1 MIKNLVSVIVPVYNI
16 EKYLEECIESII
28 NQSYK
33 NIEIILVDD
42 GSTDKSGIICD
53 EFNKLDKRIKVIHK
67 ENGGAASAK
76 NIGLDEANGE
86 YICFVDGDD
95 YIFIDF
101 IENLYNQLIKYNA
114 DISECS
120 FYYLYKS
127 HIEKDSFKSNNVF
140 FTSQDY
146 LNQYVDEWQSS
157 LFWNK
162 LFKSSVIGD
171 IRFKKER
178 RCIDDEFFTYKV
190 ILNADSIV
198 RNCNHKYYYRQRKSS
213 AVQNSKNS
221 IQKAKDALD
230 ILVERYK
237 LVTAKFPRLKK
248 KYIEHDI
255 NNLYYILSAFN
266 FNDELISLFK
276 NNVYFYL
283 RESILNKCNIKIIYS
298 ILRLLFLKNKKIA
311 STSLKTDDYFE

>member
-1 MIKNLVSVIVPVYNI
+1 MIKNMVSVIVPVYNI
-16 EKYLEECIESII
+16 EKYLEECVKSIM

-42 GSTDKSGIICD
+42 GSTDKSGILCD
-53 EFNKLDKRIKVIHK
+53 EFGKLDKRIKVVHK

-95 YIFIDF
+95 YIFKDF
-101 IENLYNQLIKYNA
+101 IEILYNQLIKYNA

-127 HIEKDSFKSNNVF
+127 HIEKDSFKSNNVI

-162 LFKSSVIGD
+162 LFKISVIGD
-171 IRFKKER
+171 IRFKQER

-190 ILNADSIV
+190 ILNATLITRSS
-198 RNCNHKYYYRQRKSS
+198 NNKYYYRQRKSS
-213 AVQNSKNS
+213 AVQNSQNS

-237 LVTAKFPRLKK
+237 LVTVKFPRLKK

-255 NNLYYILSAFN
+255 NNLYYISTVFDL
-266 FNDELISLFK
+266 NDELVSLFK
-276 NNVYFYL
+276 KNVYFYFK
-283 RESILNKCNIKIIYS
+283 ESILNKCNIRIIYNIS
-298 ILRLLFLKNKKIA
+298 RLLFLKNKKVLCM
-311 STSLKTDDYFE
+311 SVKTDDYFE

>member
-1 MIKNLVSVIVPVYNI
+1 MIKNMVSVIVPVYNI
-16 EKYLEECIESII
+16 EKYLKECIESII

-53 EFNKLDKRIKVIHK
+53 EFEKLEKRIKVIHK

-76 NIGLDEANGE
+76 NRGLDEANGE

-101 IENLYNQLIKYNA
+101 IEDLYNQLIEYNA

-127 HIEKDSFKSNNVF
+127 HIEKDSFKSNNAF

-171 IRFKKER
+171 IRFKQER

-190 ILNADSIV
+190 VLNAHSIT
-198 RNCNHKYYYRQRKSS
+198 RNSNHKYYYRQRKSS
-213 AVQNSKNS
+213 AVQNSKNN
-221 IQKAKDALD
+221 IQKAKDAID
-230 ILVERYK
+230 ILAERYK
-237 LVTAKFPRLKK
+237 LVTTKFPELKK
-248 KYIEHDI
+248 KYIEHDV
-255 NNLYYILSAFN
+255 NNLYYILSAFD
-266 FNDELISLFK
+266 FNNDLVGLFK
-276 NNVYFYL
+276 KNVHFYL
-283 RESILNKCNIKIIYS
+283 KESILNKCNIRIIYS
-298 ILRLLFLKNKKIA
+298 ISRLFFLKNKAI
-311 STSLKTDDYFE
+311 SHTSLKTDDYFE

>member
-1 MIKNLVSVIVPVYNI
+1 MIKNMVSIIVPVYNI
-16 EKYLEECIESII
+16 EKYLEECITSIMH
-28 NQSYK
+28 QSYK

-53 EFNKLDKRIKVIHK
+53 KFSELDKRIKVVHK

-76 NIGLDEANGE
+76 NVGLDEANGE

-95 YIFIDF
+95 YIFRDF

-127 HIEKDSFKSNNVF
+127 HIEKDSFKSNNVI
-140 FTSQDY
+140 FTSKDY

-171 IRFKKER
+171 IRFKKEK

-190 ILNADSIV
+190 ILNADLIA
-198 RNCNHKYYYRQRKSS
+198 RNSNHKYYYRQRKSS
-213 AVQNSKNS
+213 AVQNSLNNM
-221 IQKAKDALD
+221 QKAKDALD

-237 LVTAKFPRLKK
+237 LVTVKFPRLKK
-248 KYIEHDI
+248 KYIEHDV

-266 FNDELISLFK
+266 LNDELVSLFK
-276 NNVYFYL
+276 SNVYFYL
-283 RESILNKCNIKIIYS
+283 KESILHKCNIRIIYS
-298 ILRLLFLKNKKIA
+298 TLRLLFLKNKKV
-311 STSLKTDDYFE
+311 SCMSLKTDDYFE